1 MMTFIDNDVSV
12 AGDEVIDVVVVIETL
27 NHCDIEAAVGLALP
41 APDLT
46 DLFCIYTKEDCQ
58 LRDPLLEERL
68 TMDQDQSIA
77 GALRDE
83 IGPKDR
89 LPDARRSNK
98 HAGVVVQGGR
108 RRVGIYSDE
117 CFP

>member
-1 MMTFIDNDVSV
+1 MTFIDNDVSV
-12 AGDEVIDVVVVIETL
+12 AGDEIIDVVVVIETL
-27 NHCDIEAAVGLALP
+27 NHCDIEAAVGLAFP

-46 DLFCIYTKEDCQ
+46 DLFCVYTKEDRQ

-89 LPDARRSNK
+89 LPDARRSSK